1 MGSIG
6 VTKQHVIVLP
16 YPSQGHITPM
26 MQLAKLLHSKGFHV
40 TFVNTEFNHNRFIR
54 NKGPDSLKGLPDF
67 RFETIPDGLPPSD
80 RDATQDLPAL
90 CSSIKKTCLAP
101 FLELLGKLNSSGNV
115 PQVNCVVSDGIM
127 GFGAKAARILGIPDV
142 QLWTASACGFLAAS
156 QFPELVNR
164 GIVPFEDEK
173 FLTDGTLDTAV
184 DWVPGMSN
192 MRLKDFPSL
201 MRVTDANDILFN
213 YMKTEVQN
221 CLESSAIIYN
231 TFDELEGEVLEAI
244 VSKSPNFYTVGP
256 LHLLCRH
263 LPESEFKS
271 FRSNLWKEDSECLK
285 WLNEK
290 EPNSVAYVNYG
301 SITVMTDEQMKE
313 FAWGLANS
321 GHPFLWIVRPDM
333 VTGDSAILS
342 QEFYEEIKDRGMI
355 ANWCP
360 QDKVLSHPSVG
371 VFLTHGGWNSIL
383 ESVCGGVPIICW
395 PFFAEQQTNCRYAST
410 TWGIGMEVNRDA
422 SRGDIA
428 ALVKEIME
436 GDKGKLIRQNAQ
448 VWRKK
453 AEAATDV
460 GGASFNNFNKCIK
473 EVLHYHH

>member
-1 MGSIG
+1 
-6 VTKQHVIVLP
+6 
-16 YPSQGHITPM
+16 
-26 MQLAKLLHSKGFHV
+26 
-40 TFVNTEFNHNRFIR
+40 
-54 NKGPDSLKGLPDF
+54 
-67 RFETIPDGLPPSD
+67 
-80 RDATQDLPAL
+80 
-90 CSSIKKTCLAP
+90 
-101 FLELLGKLNSSGNV
+101 
-115 PQVNCVVSDGIM
+115 
-127 GFGAKAARILGIPDV
+127 
-142 QLWTASACGFLAAS
+142 
-156 QFPELVNR
+156 
-164 GIVPFEDEK
+164 
-173 FLTDGTLDTAV
+173 
-184 DWVPGMSN
+184 MSN

-213 YMKTEVQN
+213 YMKTEAQN
-221 CLESSAIIYN
+221 CLESSAIIFN

-244 VSKSPNFYTVGP
+244 ASKSPNIYTVGP

-271 FRSNLWKEDSECLK
+271 FRSNLWKEDPECLK

-360 QDKVLSHPSVG
+360 QDKVLSHPSVS

-383 ESVCGGVPIICW
+383 ESVCGGVPIICC

-422 SRGDIA
+422 SREDIA

-436 GDKGKLIRQNAQ
+436 GDKGKLIRQNVQ
-448 VWRKK
+448 DWRKK

-460 GGASFNNFNKCIK
+460 GGASFNNFNKCIN

>member
-1 MGSIG
+1 
-6 VTKQHVIVLP
+6 
-16 YPSQGHITPM
+16 
-26 MQLAKLLHSKGFHV
+26 
-40 TFVNTEFNHNRFIR
+40 
-54 NKGPDSLKGLPDF
+54 
-67 RFETIPDGLPPSD
+67 
-80 RDATQDLPAL
+80 
-90 CSSIKKTCLAP
+90 
-101 FLELLGKLNSSGNV
+101 
-115 PQVNCVVSDGIM
+115 
-127 GFGAKAARILGIPDV
+127 
-142 QLWTASACGFLAAS
+142 
-156 QFPELVNR
+156 
-164 GIVPFEDEK
+164 
-173 FLTDGTLDTAV
+173 
-184 DWVPGMSN
+184 MSN

-213 YMKTEVQN
+213 YMKTEAQN
-221 CLESSAIIYN
+221 CLESSAIIFN

-244 VSKSPNFYTVGP
+244 ASKSPNIYTVGP

-271 FRSNLWKEDSECLK
+271 FRSNLWKEDPECLK

-360 QDKVLSHPSVG
+360 QDKVLSHPSVS

-383 ESVCGGVPIICW
+383 ESVCGGVPIICC

-410 TWGIGMEVNRDA
+410 TWGIGMEVNPDA

-436 GDKGKLIRQNAQ
+436 GDKGKLIRQNVQ
-448 VWRKK
+448 DWRKK

-460 GGASFNNFNKCIK
+460 GGASFNNFNKCIN